1 MEDSD
6 TRIEE
11 TRSRSWVGLMLGVW
25 LSSVFAASL
34 LGKMDSDPS
43 GRLGFVLLA
52 MALAW
57 PPVYFMFSRCRFF
70 PRRLSGGSL
79 VALIMFSGFCALS
92 SFGSARA
99 LESIGYSL
107 LTLMTFGVVLQ
118 FNSNLDA
125 VQYERGLKAYA
136 LVMLLLVLSFS
147 AYDYVPGIRLG
158 RGKDLLNPN
167 TLALVAMSVLLAG
180 MAIRMIPLRLIVIV
194 AMGAVIVLTGSRAA
208 AVASLAGLG
217 VILLL
222 RLRVARTS
230 SILIVLAVLAMA
242 GLLLASYY
250 ADATVRELDQFFALR
265 DQHRGLESGASGRS
279 LAWQGTWKLFLS
291 HPLFGVGFRTHEYL
305 LKVGTSSHNGY
316 LALLAEV
323 GLVGFAAAL
332 FLALSGMVRVWQR
345 MKEPTQIHSHSIL
358 FGLGCGYFALALFE
372 RYLINVGNP
381 TSLLFLVT
389 ILMPAMPL
397 EALMQTRET
406 GEDWQREGRLD
417 GQSFPRLQTL

>member
-1 MEDSD
+1 MEDID
-6 TRIEE
+6 TRVEE
-11 TRSRSWVGLMLGVW
+11 RGSRSWVGLMFGAW

-34 LGKMDSDPS
+34 LVNMYSSVNGQA
-43 GRLGFVLLA
+43 GFVLLA
-52 MALAW
+52 IALAW

-92 SFGSARA
+92 SLTSARP
-99 LESIGYSL
+99 LESIGYSI
-107 LTLMTFGVVLQ
+107 LTLITFGVVLQ
-118 FNSNLDA
+118 FNSNLDT
-125 VQYERGLKAYA
+125 VQYERGLKTYA

-147 AYDYVPGIRLG
+147 VYDYVPGVRLG
-158 RGKDLLNPN
+158 RGKDILNPN
-167 TLALVAMSVLLAG
+167 ALALIAMSVLLGG
-180 MAIRMIPLRLIVIV
+180 MAIRMIPLRLLVIV
-194 AMGAVIVLTGSRAA
+194 AMGVVIVFTGSRAA
-208 AVASLAGLG
+208 AVASLAGFG

-222 RLRVARTS
+222 RLRVARAS
-230 SILIVLAVLAMA
+230 SALIVLGVVAVA
-242 GLLLASYY
+242 GLLLVSFY
-250 ADATVRELDQFFALR
+250 ADATVRELDQFFALH

-279 LAWQGTWKLFLS
+279 LAWQATWKLFLS
-291 HPLFGVGFRTHEYL
+291 HPLLGVGFRTHEYL

-323 GLVGFAAAL
+323 GLVGFAAVL
-332 FLALSGMVRVWQR
+332 FLALSGMAKVWQR
-345 MKEPTQIHSHSIL
+345 MKDPAQIYSHSIL

-397 EALMQTRET
+397 EAVKPTRET
-406 GEDWQREGRLD
+406 GEDWYEEGRSD
-417 GQSFPRLQTL
+417 GHPIPRLQTL